1 MIETCKKNF
10 GLIHEENFSH
20 IKPWFDKAI
29 IKNQNQLSKYL
40 TRFGWGEKLK
50 PYLKD
55 KHSLD
60 YNLFITNV
68 KNTFDLLV
76 SKESGIEQ
84 SAKLV
89 KKFSRF
95 ITLSAQEVG
104 FVSLLHIIDD
114 YFEEVNNHEVA
125 KKRLLVIKLTN
136 KTITQLYQVYQKLM
150 LTIFNDQTELQKMVK
165 EVFDTD
171 GFYVDQVF
179 DPSFNIRTLFKFANK
194 STNNKKLTTES
205 FNQVYFNS
213 LFADSYFTTLRYY
226 VENFINSVY

>member
-10 GLIHEENFSH
+10 GLIREENFTH
-20 IKPWFDKAI
+20 IRPWFDKAI

-40 TRFGWGEKLK
+40 TRFGWGDKLK

-55 KHSLD
+55 THSLD
-60 YNLFITNV
+60 YNLFISNV
-68 KNTFDLLV
+68 KNTFDLLIT
-76 SKESGIEQ
+76 KESGIEQ
-84 SAKLV
+84 STKLIR
-89 KKFSRF
+89 KFSRF

-104 FVSLLHIIDD
+104 FVSLLHIIND
-114 YFEEVNNHEVA
+114 YFEAVNDHEVA

-136 KTITQLYQVYQKLM
+136 QTITQLYQPYQQLM
-150 LTIFNDQTELQKMVK
+150 LTIFSDQAELQRMVK

-194 STNNKKLTTES
+194 STSNKKLPSES
-205 FNQVYFNS
+205 FNRVYFNS
-213 LFADSYFTTLRYY
+213 LFADSYFTTLRHY

>member
-1 MIETCKKNF
+1 
-10 GLIHEENFSH
+10 
-20 IKPWFDKAI
+20 
-29 IKNQNQLSKYL
+29 
-40 TRFGWGEKLK
+40 
-50 PYLKD
+50 
-55 KHSLD
+55 
-60 YNLFITNV
+60 
-68 KNTFDLLV
+68 V

-213 LFADSYFTTLRYY
+213 LFAESYFTTLRYY